1 MLKKMKEEKFEVFNF
16 FKWEGKHET
25 GHSTHK
31 PQIGGKVALKVQLV
45 KRMHLQLPHTVLHG
59 GKLSV
64 QSLTLPY
71 KTNKLCLLSQ
81 YTDNT
86 SLPPS
91 HNPITKPKKKYEKS
105 TKFNQVGSLYPNN
118 SFTYLIVNK

>member
-1 MLKKMKEEKFEVFNF
+1 MKEEKFEVFNF
-16 FKWEGKHET
+16 KWEGKHET
-25 GHSTHK
+25 SHSTHK

-91 HNPITKPKKKYEKS
+91 HNPITKPKKNIR
-105 TKFNQVGSLYPNN
+105 NQQN
-118 SFTYLIVNK
+118 SIR

>member
-25 GHSTHK
+25 SHSTHK

-71 KTNKLCLLSQ
+71 KTNKLSSLSIHRQ
-81 YTDNT
+81 HISP
-86 SLPPS
+86 SLS
-91 HNPITKPKKKYEKS
+91 
-105 TKFNQVGSLYPNN
+105 
-118 SFTYLIVNK
+118 

>member
-16 FKWEGKHET
+16 KWEGKHET
-25 GHSTHK
+25 SHSTHK

-71 KTNKLCLLSQ
+71 KTNKLCFSLNTQTTHLSLPLIILSPNPKKILEINKIQSGRFPLSQ
-81 YTDNT
+81 
-86 SLPPS
+86 
-91 HNPITKPKKKYEKS
+91 
-105 TKFNQVGSLYPNN
+105 
-118 SFTYLIVNK
+118 